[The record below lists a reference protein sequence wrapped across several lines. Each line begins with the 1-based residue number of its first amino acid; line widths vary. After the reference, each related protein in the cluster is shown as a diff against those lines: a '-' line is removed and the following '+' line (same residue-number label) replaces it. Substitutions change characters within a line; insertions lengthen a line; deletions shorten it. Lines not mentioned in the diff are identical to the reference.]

1 MLKKCSEWL
10 VSNTLS
16 NKDKLKVGQHLIC
29 DQPREGEKWIGRLI
43 TLQSHTI
50 LMTVGEVGHTVIF
63 NANRFIGYTDTHV
76 KWLNPKK
83 KSFFGQKKNWSQ
95 I

>member
-29 DQPREGEKWIGRLI
+29 DQPREGDKWIGRMI
-43 TLQSHTI
+43 TWNYLQSHTI
-50 LMTVGEVGHTVIF
+50 LMTVGEVGH
-63 NANRFIGYTDTHV
+63 AQYLMPTDLLVTQTPMSNDSTL
-76 KWLNPKK
+76 KRNDLWKE
-83 KSFFGQKKNWSQ
+83 KNWC
-95 I
+95 